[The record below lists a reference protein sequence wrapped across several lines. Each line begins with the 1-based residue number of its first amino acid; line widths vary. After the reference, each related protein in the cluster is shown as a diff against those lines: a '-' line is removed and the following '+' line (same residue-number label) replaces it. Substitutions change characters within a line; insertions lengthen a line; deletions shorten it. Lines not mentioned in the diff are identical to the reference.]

1 MLPFKLQAGSS
12 DPCTAVLACHSKAL
26 GPHTNLLLTRCAFSC
41 CRQIKRAFRT
51 LRTAAH
57 PDKGGDADGFH
68 RLVTAYNVLS
78 DPDKVRHAAAP
89 HTPILAWRNSPTH
102 ADCRTCCCTQRAHYD
117 ATGEVHKTASE
128 EFVEAFAGGELSQ
141 RVLVWLVECFD
152 C

>member
-1 MLPFKLQAGSS
+1 M
-12 DPCTAVLACHSKAL
+12 
-26 GPHTNLLLTRCAFSC
+26 LLTRCSC
-41 CRQIKRAFRT
+41 ARQIKRAFRT

-89 HTPILAWRNSPTH
+89 HKSWLGATAPRMLSARLA
-102 ADCRTCCCTQRAHYD
+102 AVVVLCCMQRAHYD

-141 RVLVWLVECFD
+141 RMRCGWWSVVD
-152 C
+152 